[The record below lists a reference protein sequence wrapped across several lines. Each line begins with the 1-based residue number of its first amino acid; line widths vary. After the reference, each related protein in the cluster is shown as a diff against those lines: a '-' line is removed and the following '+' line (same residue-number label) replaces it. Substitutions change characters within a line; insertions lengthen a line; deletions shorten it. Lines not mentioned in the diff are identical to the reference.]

1 MITFEKINLNHSYY
15 FFDDIKNI
23 DLNLLTISKK
33 CMKNTDAVIY
43 EFKYI
48 TMQSI
53 NNHNIDK
60 EILPFL
66 SFSDEDAY
74 IIKENENKYLIFAL
88 TENKC

>member
-23 DLNLLTISKK
+23 DLNLLTITKK

-48 TMQSI
+48 TMQGI

-60 EILPFL
+60 EILLFL

-74 IIKENENKYLIFAL
+74 IIEENEHKYLIFAL